1 MGGIDNEMT
10 TLVVPLTVAG
20 AVLIASF
27 LIVNATDYS
36 HQHTSKVSAK
46 AGYEVL
52 LSDDRSTIGSKSIR
66 MLSSDVLPAEVNN
79 MLAYEDNSSSTNVH
93 VIKDSSGEWAW
104 AWVEIKDDTLHVEF
118 LEPVDVNTVNLLRSR
133 G

>member
-52 LSDDRSTIGSKSIR
+52 SLMTGAPLGARVSECSHQMFFPQRSTTCSHMR
-66 MLSSDVLPAEVNN
+66 TTVPAL
-79 MLAYEDNSSSTNVH
+79 MFMS
-93 VIKDSSGEWAW
+93 
-104 AWVEIKDDTLHVEF
+104 
-118 LEPVDVNTVNLLRSR
+118 
-133 G
+133 